1 MIRRPPRSTLFPYTT
16 LFRSLSSTSARLH
29 AAPPSTGGT
38 FSSTSGGSQRLSFD
52 RGARLA
58 EALVEPNSRESA
70 LGCSEVRS
78 SEGRVQTFQLLSGS
92 QVFRVVLQIATE
104 HFSGSCH
111 QGTRQKRGNAGGLVV
126 TQFHGT
132 LRVKDSLLRGSRAQ
146 GDVRKYGWGSPIGRI

>member
-1 MIRRPPRSTLFPYTT
+1 FRFSLRRTLPELLRVSCTKDSVAVKRSTFPTNSCI
-16 LFRSLSSTSARLH
+16 LLPALSSTSARLH

-78 SEGRVQTFQLLSGS
+78 S
-92 QVFRVVLQIATE
+92 
-104 HFSGSCH
+104 
-111 QGTRQKRGNAGGLVV
+111 GG
-126 TQFHGT
+126 
-132 LRVKDSLLRGSRAQ
+132 A
-146 GDVRKYGWGSPIGRI
+146 